1 MKQPAAPRPVG
12 RPRSFDRAAALE
24 RAMLV
29 FWEYG
34 YEGASL
40 SVLTEAMGI
49 TPPSLY
55 SAFTDKKT
63 LFLEAVDRYLAGHF
77 TPEPIIREAET
88 AQEAVS
94 RLLHAAALGDTQR
107 GKPRGCMLIASAM
120 NCSADGAE
128 VKAALAAIR
137 SRIEGDLRAR
147 IQRDIDAGL
156 LPEYTSASAL
166 ASLYMAV
173 TQGMS
178 VQASDGA
185 SRARLLAM
193 ADAAMQLWPSISLI
207 TSSVWPRHVVA

>member
-1 MKQPAAPRPVG
+1 MG
-12 RPRSFDRAAALE
+12 RPRSFDREAALE
-24 RAMLV
+24 QAMLV
-29 FWEYG
+29 FWEFG

-40 SVLTEAMGI
+40 SLLTEAMGI

-55 SAFTDKKT
+55 AAFGDKKT
-63 LFLEAVDRYLAGHF
+63 LFLEAVDRYLADSF
-77 TPEPIIREAET
+77 TAVPIIREAPT

-94 RLLHAAALGDTQR
+94 RLLHAAATGDTQR

-120 NCSADGAE
+120 NCSAEGAE
-128 VKAALAAIR
+128 VKAALASIR
-137 SRIEGDLRAR
+137 SRIEAELRAR
-147 IQRDIDAGL
+147 IQADIDRGF

-185 SRARLLAM
+185 SRTRLLAM
-193 ADAAMQLWPSISLI
+193 ADAAMQLWPSISII
-207 TSSVWPRHVVA
+207 TSSVWPRHVVT

>member
-1 MKQPAAPRPVG
+1 MKQPAASPRPVG
-12 RPRSFDRAAALE
+12 RPRSFDRVIALE

-40 SVLTEAMGI
+40 SVLTAAMEI

-55 SAFTDKKT
+55 AAFGDKQR
-63 LFLEAVDRYLAGHF
+63 LFLEAVDHYLAGPF
-77 TPEPIIREAET
+77 RSEQIIREAPS
-88 AQEAVS
+88 AREAVWQ
-94 RLLHAAALGDTQR
+94 LLRAAAVGDTQR

-128 VKAALAAIR
+128 VKAALGAIR
-137 SRIEGDLRAR
+137 ARIEGALRAR
-147 IQRDIDAGL
+147 IQAAIDSGEL
-156 LPEYTSASAL
+156 GASARAGPL

-193 ADAAMQLWPSISLI
+193 AEAAMQAWPS
-207 TSSVWPRHVVA
+207 